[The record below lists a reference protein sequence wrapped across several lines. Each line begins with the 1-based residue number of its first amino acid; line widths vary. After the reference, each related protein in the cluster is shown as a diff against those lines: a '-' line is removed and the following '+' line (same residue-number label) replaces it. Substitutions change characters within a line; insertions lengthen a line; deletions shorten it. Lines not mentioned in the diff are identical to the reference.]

1 MENKNNFQC
10 QLWEEIFLSLSK
22 ITKLSDY
29 YSDKKFNN
37 NDLPVSKLFYDLF
50 QLNIEIKDIIMNF
63 ERIII
68 ESNINNEII
77 NSPEKLL
84 NFLLYAL
91 HKESLLENDIMQEKN
106 ININNKSENFEN
118 ENEALDYFEL
128 INNNNKSFIQKY
140 FFGIKKIRKSCK
152 ECNKD
157 YYIFNYFKFAP
168 LDIKEISGIVDIRAL
183 YNNIFREFEIDMHCI
198 NCKRNTLFNI
208 KIEIVEMPK
217 YLIILLYN
225 HKEDIEIKFL
235 DNEFDNNY
243 YLKSFIIKKEKS
255 KLNKLF
261 NFFKCGKVDNK
272 KYKLFC
278 VEDDKYYTLN
288 ENGRDYCDKE
298 DIPEKPYFII
308 YKNKK
313 EKKKKKLNKK
323 NPEESGERLISDGS
337 NKRQM
342 KPKINTIKKSKIVGE
357 SIKSSTEGE
366 RIIRLYFKYK
376 IKNETYFIDI
386 ENTKTFEIILTELK
400 EKFGLS
406 AFNNINLFYL
416 GNKINKKK
424 TPLILGIPHGS
435 YIYISPDS

>member
-1 MENKNNFQC
+1 
-10 QLWEEIFLSLSK
+10 
-22 ITKLSDY
+22 
-29 YSDKKFNN
+29 
-37 NDLPVSKLFYDLF
+37 
-50 QLNIEIKDIIMNF
+50 
-63 ERIII
+63 
-68 ESNINNEII
+68 
-77 NSPEKLL
+77 
-84 NFLLYAL
+84 
-91 HKESLLENDIMQEKN
+91 
-106 ININNKSENFEN
+106 
-118 ENEALDYFEL
+118 
-128 INNNNKSFIQKY
+128 
-140 FFGIKKIRKSCK
+140 
-152 ECNKD
+152 
-157 YYIFNYFKFAP
+157 
-168 LDIKEISGIVDIRAL
+168 
-183 YNNIFREFEIDMHCI
+183 MHCI